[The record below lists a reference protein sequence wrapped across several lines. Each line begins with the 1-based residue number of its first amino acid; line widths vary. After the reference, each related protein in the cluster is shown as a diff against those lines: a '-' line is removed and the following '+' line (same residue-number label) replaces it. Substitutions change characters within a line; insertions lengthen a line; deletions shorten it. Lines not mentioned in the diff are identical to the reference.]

1 MCRLVLLS
9 LELDLRRRIMNKVI
23 KSLGARRL
31 ASVMGAA
38 VLVVSCTTVVAS
50 ASTMKAHTAAN
61 VRACVVTDTG
71 GLNDKSF
78 NASAYAGLLQGA
90 AANKNVT
97 PLVVSTPTNGAES
110 DYDQEISSFVAQKCN
125 IIIGVGYL
133 MADAIWNAA
142 VKNPTVHFAIVDS
155 GNTSPGNDGI
165 AVAPTTGTT
174 ATNNILGLTYNTQED
189 AFLGGYEAAA
199 YAVSVNPAAPK
210 VATYGGQQFGS
221 VTAYMDG
228 YYEGAMYYN
237 TTVKPKHAVKV
248 LGWDLKTQKGTFIG
262 SFNDQATARTDT
274 TAFLAAGATTVFPVA
289 GNDGL
294 GTTSAIRTWNASAA
308 HKIKAN
314 AEWVDF
320 DGCLSDKTDCSLFL
334 NSVTKGVAASVNAAV
349 TAEATG
355 TFAGGLY
362 VGTLKNG
369 GAAFAQDLSSPM
381 AKKLSASVLTA
392 VAGIAAK
399 IKNGTIKVTVGG

>member
-1 MCRLVLLS
+1 
-9 LELDLRRRIMNKVI
+9 MNKVI

-50 ASTMKAHTAAN
+50 AATMKAHTAAN
-61 VRACVVTDTG
+61 VRACVVTDVG

-78 NASAYAGLLQGA
+78 NASAYAGLLQAA

-97 PLVVSTPTNGAES
+97 PSVISTPTNGSES
-110 DYDQEISSFVAQKCN
+110 DYDQEIASFVAQKCN
-125 IIIGVGYL
+125 IIIGVGFL
-133 MADAIWNAA
+133 MVDAIWNAA
-142 VKNPTVHFAIVDS
+142 VKNPTVHFAIVD
-155 GNTSPGNDGI
+155 GPNTAPYPDGI
-165 AVAPTTGTT
+165 ALAPSGGAVLTNPSSATT
-174 ATNNILGLTYNTQED
+174 ATNNILGLTFNTQED

-210 VATYGGQQFGS
+210 VATYGGVQFGS

-262 SFNDQATARTDT
+262 SFSDQATARTDT

-294 GTTSAIRTWNASAA
+294 GTTAAIRTWNAAA
-308 HKIKAN
+308 SHKIKAN
-314 AEWVDF
+314 AEWVDT
-320 DGCLSDKTDCSLFL
+320 DGCISDAPDCSLFL
-334 NSVTKGVAASVNAAV
+334 NSVTKGVTASVIAAV

-355 TFAGGLY
+355 TFVGANY
-362 VGTLKNG
+362 IGTLKNG

-392 VAGIAAK
+392 VAGIKTK
-399 IKNGTIKVTVGG
+399 IENGTIKVTVGG